1 MFETYR
7 NMKRKYFTPAIKVRK
22 SDRIMLDLSSSEGGD
37 QLGKEDNF
45 DFNDDNNAPFG
56 IVPTTK
62 SVWDESDEDK
72 DLEK

>member
-1 MFETYR
+1 
-7 NMKRKYFTPAIKVRK
+7 
-22 SDRIMLDLSSSEGGD
+22 MLDLSSSEGGD